1 MIILMKHLSL
11 SPSLGHF
18 DPPSL
23 SLSPSCT
30 ARFSLPLS
38 LVRPRGTATGGRVYI
53 PTHTHT
59 QSRRRAQQ
67 QQRRAV
73 LNIARARARHR
84 RCSKYNAEH
93 LSPRLQSA
101 PRKRARRFSSILLYI
116 LSRHCYFLTLP
127 EVQAFAII
135 STYRCARVY
144 SRCVRCEITTIRTR
158 SVQRV
163 HARDKKTAVRLI
175 RFGEARK
182 MSQ

>member
-53 PTHTHT
+53 PTHTHTHT

-116 LSRHCYFLTLP
+116 LSRHCYFLTLSCP
-127 EVQAFAII
+127 RSAGVCHHINI
-135 STYRCARVY
+135 SVCA
-144 SRCVRCEITTIRTR
+144 CVF
-158 SVQRV
+158 
-163 HARDKKTAVRLI
+163 AVRAL
-175 RFGEARK
+175 RDNDNKNKKCAEGACT
-182 MSQ
+182 